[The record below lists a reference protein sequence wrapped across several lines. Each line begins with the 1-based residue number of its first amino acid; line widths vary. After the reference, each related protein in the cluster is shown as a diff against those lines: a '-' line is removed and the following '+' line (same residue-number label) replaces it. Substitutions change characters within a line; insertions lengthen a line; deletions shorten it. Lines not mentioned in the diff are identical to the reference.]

1 MSESKSL
8 QGEDKMVND
17 GEESSTCCTSFKSKI
32 PKMLKIDKGLIAV
45 KFSFFFTYAALG
57 SYMPYFI
64 VFLISIGLSATEAGF
79 IIGLKTIVSLIT
91 GLAWGVIVDK
101 TGKMKII
108 HLVVFLCYILVVF
121 SLPWIAAIVSNPI
134 TEVSNFNQT
143 LNYTSYNQTHNFTT
157 QSPTTQ
163 AAKAVNAIDTVVV
176 SNGQEI
182 FYVMTAILC
191 LVAVFESPL
200 QGILDSLTCYIL
212 SKHKRKANYGMQRAF
227 GGLGLATGNLF
238 AGFAADLYSVEGV
251 SAYTGI
257 FYVFLFVGISFMFVI
272 VYIYHGRDM
281 TLRDSDEVELE
292 QLDKGTI
299 ATEESAVK
307 KRQKPEIM
315 KPLIKVFSQLS
326 NILFFTTVGIIGFAH
341 SINYAILYLYM
352 ADDFQASKSMMG
364 LATFVACTSELV
376 IFPISSKIIS
386 FFKGPWISV
395 IIGLFAYSLR
405 YICYS
410 YAQNIWIIICL
421 QSLHMFSFGLF
432 WSAAVEH
439 TRFLSTED
447 TLTTMFMILN
457 VAHTPLGNLIGNIM
471 GGYLYDKYRGRVFFL
486 GIAILLGVWAFLM
499 LFYNIFFNRSQY
511 ANEKKVV
518 IIDDSKDEL
527 KALNGDEIVA
537 DGA

>member
-1 MSESKSL
+1 
-8 QGEDKMVND
+8 
-17 GEESSTCCTSFKSKI
+17 
-32 PKMLKIDKGLIAV
+32 
-45 KFSFFFTYAALG
+45 
-57 SYMPYFI
+57 
-64 VFLISIGLSATEAGF
+64 
-79 IIGLKTIVSLIT
+79 
-91 GLAWGVIVDK
+91 
-101 TGKMKII
+101 
-108 HLVVFLCYILVVF
+108 
-121 SLPWIAAIVSNPI
+121 
-134 TEVSNFNQT
+134 
-143 LNYTSYNQTHNFTT
+143 
-157 QSPTTQ
+157 
-163 AAKAVNAIDTVVV
+163 
-176 SNGQEI
+176 
-182 FYVMTAILC
+182 
-191 LVAVFESPL
+191 
-200 QGILDSLTCYIL
+200 
-212 SKHKRKANYGMQRAF
+212 
-227 GGLGLATGNLF
+227 
-238 AGFAADLYSVEGV
+238 
-251 SAYTGI
+251 
-257 FYVFLFVGISFMFVI
+257 
-272 VYIYHGRDM
+272 
-281 TLRDSDEVELE
+281 
-292 QLDKGTI
+292 
-299 ATEESAVK
+299 
-307 KRQKPEIM
+307 
-315 KPLIKVFSQLS
+315 
-326 NILFFTTVGIIGFAH
+326 VGIIGFAH